1 MYSNEK
7 TSSFLKAIDKYAKEQ
22 HSKIIKEV
30 QEIEKKELE
39 KAEIEIMDDVRNM
52 AQREH
57 LKMKNKIT
65 IEISHKELDERK
77 KLAKKRQRIVKEI
90 FDLCKDKLIEYS
102 KSSKYPEYLC
112 KCAYKISSALKDND
126 DVTLYVKE
134 EDLKYCDLIKNSF
147 VGNCKIECA
156 NDIEIG
162 GIKGLSCKRK
172 LIADE
177 TLDSN
182 LLAQKDWFAS
192 EYGVMLV

>member
-1 MYSNEK
+1 MYNNEK

-22 HSKIIKEV
+22 HSRIIKEV

-65 IEISHKELDERK
+65 IEISHKELEERK

-90 FDLCKDKLIEYS
+90 FDLCKEKLIEYS

-112 KCAYKISSALKDND
+112 RCAYKISSVLKED
-126 DVTLYVKE
+126 DVILYVKE
-134 EDLKYCDLIKNSF
+134 EDIKYSDLIKNSF
-147 VGNCKIECA
+147 IGNCKIECTK
-156 NDIEIG
+156 DIEIG
-162 GIKGLSCKRK
+162 GIKGLGRKRK

-182 LLAQKDWFAS
+182 LLVQKDWFAS
-192 EYGVMLV
+192 EYGIMLV

>member
-1 MYSNEK
+1 MYSSER

-112 KCAYKISSALKDND
+112 KCAYKISSVLKDD
-126 DVTLYVKE
+126 DVILYVKE

-147 VGNCKIECA
+147 VGSCKVEPTD
-156 NDIEIG
+156 DIEIG
-162 GIKGLSCKRK
+162 GIKGLSHKRK

-192 EYGVMLV
+192 ECGVMLI